1 MAGGSMRQ
9 RQDSLFPTD
18 EKVNKGSLT
27 CVIYFIYKY
36 IFLIRSSFK
45 AKYDAWEM
53 DIAVM
58 NIFFG
63 KETVIGHIFSLS
75 QYLFHPG

>member
-1 MAGGSMRQ
+1 MRQ
-9 RQDSLFPTD
+9 RQDSLFPTN
-18 EKVNKGSLT
+18 EKVLT
-27 CVIYFIYKY
+27 REAWHVLNFKIQKY

-53 DIAVM
+53 DIAVV

-63 KETVIGHIFSLS
+63 KETVMGHIFSLS